1 MKIKNYE
8 AINTYAKLGEILK
21 NYSFKARVCQSI
33 VKNKNK
39 LKEIMDNFEEA
50 RQTLVKSL
58 ADKDENGEPLVEGN
72 NYVINDREKLNR
84 EFVELQEIETEIEFD
99 KISVDD
105 LAEMIA
111 KLSPED
117 KEALK
122 AKLEEKEAG
131 SEEAVEETKEEEV
144 QE

>member
-21 NYSFKARVCQSI
+21 NYSFKAKVCQAI

-39 LKEIMDNFEEA
+39 LKEIADNFEEA

-58 ADKDENGEPLVEGN
+58 ADKDENGEPLVENN
-72 NYVINDREKLNR
+72 NYVVNDREKLNR
-84 EFVELQEIETEIEFD
+84 EFMELQEIETEIEFD

-105 LAEMIA
+105 LA
-111 KLSPED
+111 D
-117 KEALK
+117 KEINGADY
-122 AKLEEKEAG
+122 
-131 SEEAVEETKEEEV
+131 EV
-144 QE
+144 LSIFID

>member
-8 AINTYAKLGEILK
+8 AINAYAKLGEILK

-39 LKEIMDNFEEA
+39 LKEVVDNFDEA

-58 ADKDENGEPLVEGN
+58 ADKGENGEPLVENGN
-72 NYVINDREKLNR
+72 YIIKDREKLNK
-84 EFVELQEIETEIEFD
+84 EFMELQAIETEIDLD

-105 LAEMIA
+105 LA
-111 KLSPED
+111 D
-117 KEALK
+117 KEINGADY
-122 AKLEEKEAG
+122 
-131 SEEAVEETKEEEV
+131 EV
-144 QE
+144 LSIFID

>member
-39 LKEIMDNFEEA
+39 LKEIVDNFDEA

-58 ADKDENGEPLVEGN
+58 ADKDENGEPIVKDN
-72 NYVINDREKLNR
+72 NYVIQDKEQLNK
-84 EFVELQEIETEIEFD
+84 EFIELQQIETKVELDT
-99 KISVDD
+99 ISVDD
-105 LAEMIA
+105 LA
-111 KLSPED
+111 D
-117 KEALK
+117 KEINGADY
-122 AKLEEKEAG
+122 
-131 SEEAVEETKEEEV
+131 EV
-144 QE
+144 LSIFID

>member
-21 NYSFKARVCQSI
+21 NYSFKAKVCQSI

-39 LKEIMDNFEEA
+39 LKEIVDNFEEA

-58 ADKDENGEPLVEGN
+58 ADKDENGEPLVENN
-72 NYVINDREKLNR
+72 NYVVRDKEQLNK
-84 EFVELQEIETEIEFD
+84 EFIELQEIETEIECD

-105 LAEMIA
+105 LA
-111 KLSPED
+111 D
-117 KEALK
+117 KESNGADYEAL
-122 AKLEEKEAG
+122 
-131 SEEAVEETKEEEV
+131 SIFID
-144 QE
+144 